1 MKGIKRSVQIKQQKE
16 REETLK
22 QINAVIRNA
31 VKNYDFLS
39 SLIVEGN
46 PEETYYRI
54 KDFRES
60 VEDMVNELNKEQEEI
75 NKKGKAK

>member
-1 MKGIKRSVQIKQQKE
+1 MKNVKRSVQIKQQKE
-16 REETLK
+16 REKTIK
-22 QINAVIRNA
+22 QINSVVRNA

-46 PEETYYRI
+46 PEETYFRI

-60 VEDMVNELNKEQEEI
+60 VEDMINEMNKEQEELRSQ
-75 NKKGKAK
+75 KS

>member
-1 MKGIKRSVQIKQQKE
+1 MSNKLKRSVQIKQQKE
-16 REETLK
+16 REKTIK
-22 QINAVIRNA
+22 QINSVVRNA

-46 PEETYYRI
+46 PEETYFRI

-60 VEDMVNELNKEQEEI
+60 VEDMINEMNKEQEELRSQ
-75 NKKGKAK
+75 KS

>member
-1 MKGIKRSVQIKQQKE
+1 MKNVKRSVQIRQQKE
-16 REETLK
+16 REKTIK
-22 QINAVIRNA
+22 QINSVVRNA

-46 PEETYYRI
+46 PEETYFRI

-60 VEDMVNELNKEQEEI
+60 VEDMINEMNKEQEELRSQ
-75 NKKGKAK
+75 KS

>member
-1 MKGIKRSVQIKQQKE
+1 MKNVKRSVQIKQQKE
-16 REETLK
+16 REKTIK
-22 QINAVIRNA
+22 QINSVVRNA

-46 PEETYYRI
+46 PEETYFRI

-60 VEDMVNELNKEQEEI
+60 VEDMINEMNQEQEELRSQ
-75 NKKGKAK
+75 KS